1 MTPHHTISGID
12 IGNAT
17 VKVAIAQVAQGPPE
31 IVGIGTA
38 SSTSGLNAGEIVD
51 MQEAVA
57 NTRAALAAA
66 ATMAGTPVRRAWLA
80 VSGVHVATQTSR
92 GVVAVARADQEITET
107 DIKRVIDAASVV
119 SLPPNRE
126 LIHVIP
132 REFVIDGTE
141 HVRDPLGMKGVRLEA
156 DVTLVHGP
164 SRHLRNLVKAINECG
179 VEVAGFVFAP
189 LASSLVSLDKHQKQF
204 GVAHLDFG
212 GGTCALTVWDEANLT
227 HSAILPVGSRHI
239 TNDLAILLRTSLENA
254 ERIKCELGVVNEPK
268 SKTNIRKPD
277 MVDLSTYLDE
287 PASIQKRKLAEVVD
301 ARARELMDMVNE
313 ELKKCGKDGQLPA
326 GVTVSGGGAKI
337 TGFLSLVRDE
347 LALPVRGH
355 KPMNVEAFDAAL
367 DPSLAVVL
375 GLIAWGYEKEFAD
388 GRHPL
393 VPGQVSGAFAKF
405 ASWLKNFL
413 P

>member
-1 MTPHHTISGID
+1 MTSSTITGID

-17 VKVAIAQVAQGPPE
+17 VKVAVARVGQGLPE
-31 IVGIGTA
+31 VVGIGVA

-66 ATMAGTPVRRAWLA
+66 ATMAGTPIRRAWLA
-80 VSGVHVATQTSR
+80 VSGIHIATQTSR

-107 DIKRVIDAASVV
+107 DIHRVIDAASVV

-164 SRHLRNLVKAINECG
+164 SRHLRNLAKAVNECG

-189 LASSLVSLDKHQKQF
+189 LASSLASLDKHQKQY

-212 GGTCALTVWDEANLT
+212 GGTCALTVWDESDMA
-227 HSAILPVGSRHI
+227 HCAILRIGSRHI

-254 ERIKCELGVVNEPK
+254 ERIKCELGAVNEPK
-268 SKTNIRKPD
+268 PRAGVRTKPE
-277 MVDLSTYLDE
+277 MVDLSSYLDE
-287 PASIQKRKLAEVVD
+287 PFTISKRQLTSAMD
-301 ARARELMDMVNE
+301 ARARELMDMVAQ

-337 TGFLSLVRDE
+337 PGFLSMVRDE
-347 LALPVRGH
+347 LGLPVRTHRPYG
-355 KPMNVEAFDAAL
+355 VEAFDAAL
-367 DPSLAVVL
+367 DPSLAVAL
-375 GLIAWGYEKEFAD
+375 GLVVWGYEKEYA
-388 GRHPL
+388 GGHRPKMPTPL
-393 VPGQVSGAFAKF
+393 SGFLGNVGV
-405 ASWLKNFL
+405 WLKNFL